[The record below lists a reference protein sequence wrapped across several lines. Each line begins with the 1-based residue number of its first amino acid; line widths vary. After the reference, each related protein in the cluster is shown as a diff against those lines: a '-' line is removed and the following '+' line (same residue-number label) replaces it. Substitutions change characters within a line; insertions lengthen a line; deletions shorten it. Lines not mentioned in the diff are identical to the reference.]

1 MKKLLLTGLLF
12 TGLAQAAPP
21 YSPPPEFVGREEAF
35 QRGDYARV
43 VKIEPN
49 YVTVQQQVCQQGQ
62 VVRDN
67 SGVDSAIG
75 GVAGAVIGNG
85 IAGRHNKALGTIVGG
100 VAGAV
105 IGNDI
110 GKDSQRVEPVTTCHM
125 EQQTVQQG
133 QIVTFEYRNVRFTRL
148 FGQ

>member
-1 MKKLLLTGLLF
+1 MKKLLLAGLLF
-12 TGLAQAAPP
+12 AGLAQAAPP
-21 YSPPPEFVGREEAF
+21 EFVVRE
-35 QRGDYARV
+35 DYARV
-43 VKIEPN
+43 IKIEPN

-62 VVRDN
+62 AVRDN
-67 SGVDSAIG
+67 SGVDSAI
-75 GVAGAVIGNG
+75 
-85 IAGRHNKALGTIVGG
+85 GG

-133 QIVTFEYRNVRFTRL
+133 QIVTFEYRNVRFTHL